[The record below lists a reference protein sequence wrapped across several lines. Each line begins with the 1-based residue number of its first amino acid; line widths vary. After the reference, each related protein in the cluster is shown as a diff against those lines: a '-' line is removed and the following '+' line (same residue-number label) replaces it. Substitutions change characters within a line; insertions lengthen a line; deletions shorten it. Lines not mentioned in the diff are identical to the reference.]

1 MFFYVLIYG
10 SYTMVKIGQCK
21 PFLRRE
27 FNKNFDAQSY
37 NYEGL
42 SRYLS
47 LGAME
52 NYFIC
57 A

>member
-1 MFFYVLIYG
+1 
-10 SYTMVKIGQCK
+10 MVKIGQSK

-27 FNKNFDAQSY
+27 FNKNFDTQSY

-42 SRYLS
+42 SGYLS